1 MMTQLRTQMK
11 WIFVV
16 LTIAFLG
23 TIIFSWGMGGFED
36 PRKSDL
42 IGKID
47 GHKITPEDFNDIVRF
62 ETEKAKQQSGEDL
75 DEQKRKNISEDA
87 WNNEIE
93 RILKLNDARKLGIK
107 VSKYEIA
114 HYVENYP
121 TQEVLDAEIFQRNGK
136 FDPSAYRDFLQTPQA
151 VPYLRDIEPRIR
163 DFLFDQ
169 KLTFHVMQSAD
180 VSIEEVRDEYASQ
193 AVSGKLRFIPIVNDR
208 FDVDSSEVTEEMLR
222 HYYKLFSNRFK
233 KYPQARFAFVKFK
246 TISTTEDS
254 LDVLHDAEELLKDIE
269 NGNDFT
275 ELAQNY
281 SEDKTT
287 SEDGGDLG
295 WIGRGSMGNDFMDA
309 ALEAQAGDIVGP
321 VLTRKG
327 YHIISVEDRRVEDG
341 EDEVKARHILLKIEP
356 SPDTRDQVYTDSYN
370 FAQDVEES
378 DFLTIVN
385 EYGYSVDTTDS
396 FSEAGYIK
404 GLGRM
409 RMAAEFCFNNT
420 VGNVSGVYP
429 IPEGYVVFKIVE
441 VTEEGLKP
449 FEDVRTTIYRSI
461 STILLKNKAWD
472 KAAELADRIETVA
485 DMERIADEAG
495 FKVYVTEDSL
505 KPSGKLPTG
514 LKQDKEFL
522 RQAFHLERDSD
533 PEIIQTKLGCYITY
547 IESKSAWN
555 EEEFLVFHSSI
566 YQSLNSKKQDQTVRN
581 WIREL
586 RIAADINDYRYKHF
600 RDF

>member
-1 MMTQLRTQMK
+1 MMTKLRTQMK

-16 LTIAFLG
+16 LTVAFLG
-23 TIIFSWGMGGFED
+23 TIIFSWGMGGFKNRDET
-36 PRKSDL
+36 SI
-42 IGKID
+42 IGEVD

-75 DEQKRKNISEDA
+75 DEQTRKKFREDA
-87 WNNEIE
+87 WDNEIE

-121 TQEVLDAEIFQRNGK
+121 PKEVQDAEIFQQDGK
-136 FDPSAYRDFLQTPQA
+136 FNPSAYRDFLQTPQA
-151 VPYLRDIEPRIR
+151 EPYLRDIEPRIR
-163 DFLFDQ
+163 DFLYDQ
-169 KLTFHVMQSAD
+169 KLTFHVMQSTD
-180 VSIEEVRDEYASQ
+180 VPIEEVRDEYASQ
-193 AVSGKLRFIPIVNDR
+193 AVTGKLRFIPIVNDR
-208 FDVDSSEVTEEMLR
+208 FEVDSSEVTEEMLR
-222 HYYKLFSNRFK
+222 RYYKLFSNRFK

-246 TISTTEDS
+246 TVPTTEDS

-269 NGNDFT
+269 SDNDFS

-281 SEDKTT
+281 SDDKTT
-287 SEDGGDLG
+287 SENGGDLG

-321 VLTRKG
+321 VLTGKG
-327 YHIISVEDRRVEDG
+327 YHIISIEDRRVEDG

-356 SPDTRDQVYTDSYN
+356 SPDTRDQVYTDAYN
-370 FAQDVEES
+370 FAQDVEEL
-378 DFLTIVN
+378 DFLTIAD
-385 EYGYSVDTTDS
+385 EYGYSVDTTES

-420 VGNVSGVYP
+420 VGKVSGVYP
-429 IPEGYVVFKIVE
+429 IPEGYVVFKSVE
-441 VTEEGLKP
+441 ITGEDLKP
-449 FEDVRTTIYRSI
+449 FEDVRTIIYRSI
-461 STILLKNKAWD
+461 STILQKNKTWD
-472 KAAELADRIETVA
+472 KAAELAGRIETVE
-485 DMERIADEAG
+485 DMERVADEAG

-522 RQAFHLERDSD
+522 QQAFHLGEGSN
-533 PEIIQTKLGCYITY
+533 PEIVQTKLGCYITY

-566 YQSLNSKKQDQTVRN
+566 YQSLISKNQDQTVRN

-586 RIAADINDYRYKHF
+586 RIAADIKDYRYKHF